1 MVARLTSHCIIGV
14 CVVCLLAIRLFHYR
28 VLYLPS
34 LALHAFL
41 FSTIYHLDVQSWFLG
56 HD

>member
-41 FSTIYHLDVQSWFLG
+41 FLTIYHLDVQSWFLG